1 MCIPIVK
8 CNKWVMSSVHHR
20 VTHSVPLGVNETSQV
35 KLCLIKIPLCRTRPA
50 THVLFCKRPERMKAA
65 CGAEMIKQISRT
77 SFSSASK
84 IVLGLLVILG
94 KINTGTPAILG
105 LLERLRGWL
114 CIALRATR
122 FLFQRTFCCFL
133 KKRSARNRHYKQRS
147 FREMHELRTDCMEKG
162 INTSA
167 AHPSQGSHFALCS
180 YSWGKCRHFPEG
192 SCTPSFSLL
201 RTFSSGQ
208 ALSSGGC
215 QEPEPRQGRF
225 PEQNCTNCLNAA

>member
-1 MCIPIVK
+1 
-8 CNKWVMSSVHHR
+8 MSSVHHR
-20 VTHSVPLGVNETSQV
+20 VTHSVPLGVNENSQV

-114 CIALRATR
+114 CISLRATR

-133 KKRSARNRHYKQRS
+133 KKEVQG
-147 FREMHELRTDCMEKG
+147 TG
-162 INTSA
+162 IT
-167 AHPSQGSHFALCS
+167 
-180 YSWGKCRHFPEG
+180 
-192 SCTPSFSLL
+192 
-201 RTFSSGQ
+201 SSGHSRRCMNSGLTAWKKASIPQLLIHHKDHTLLCALTVGENADTFQRVPALQ
-208 ALSSGGC
+208 AFPCSGRSPAGK
-215 QEPEPRQGRF
+215 P
-225 PEQNCTNCLNAA
+225 